1 MDQRRANAQR
11 NDYQRQ
17 GGITMRK
24 SVIAIIIIVLVV
36 LYMSVFVVKEGERG
50 ITLRFGKVLRDDDN
64 KPLVYEPGLHFKI
77 PFIETV
83 KMLDARI
90 QTMDNQ
96 GRPLCDQREERPDR
110 RLLHQMAHQRFQ
122 PLLPW
127 QRAVATFRK
136 RKCC

>member
-1 MDQRRANAQR
+1 
-11 NDYQRQ
+11 
-17 GGITMRK
+17 MRK

-83 KMLDARI
+83 KNCS
-90 QTMDNQ
+90 THVF
-96 GRPLCDQREERPDR
+96 RPWTTRPTA
-110 RLLHQMAHQRFQ
+110 L
-122 PLLPW
+122 
-127 QRAVATFRK
+127 
-136 RKCC
+136 

>member
-1 MDQRRANAQR
+1 
-11 NDYQRQ
+11 
-17 GGITMRK
+17 MRK

-83 KMLDARI
+83 KITNAA
-90 QTMDNQ
+90 
-96 GRPLCDQREERPDR
+96 GAKSAVRPLSGSVR
-110 RLLHQMAHQRFQ
+110 
-122 PLLPW
+122 
-127 QRAVATFRK
+127 TK
-136 RKCC
+136 RQTQ

>member
-1 MDQRRANAQR
+1 
-11 NDYQRQ
+11 
-17 GGITMRK
+17 MRK

-83 KMLDARI
+83 KCSTRVFRPW
-90 QTMDNQ
+90 TTS
-96 GRPLCDQREERPDR
+96 RPLCDQREERPYR

-122 PLLPW
+122 PLLR